1 MESNPADPRGRGYTF
16 GPFVADAV
24 RLRLWKDGRLVPLTT
39 KPFEVLLVLLQHR
52 DRVVSKD
59 ELLDRV
65 WPNTTIQE
73 NNLARQIATLRRV
86 LGSEDPGEYIVTVA
100 GKGYRF
106 VAPAGEL
113 RTLPAQRYLPAVPSI
128 DPPLAVSPPLAD
140 ADDSSDDPVVDTV
153 PHAASGP
160 SRRVGLG
167 EIVAAASIVLMVLAG
182 MWAWPSGG
190 AEPSASQPALRRVTF
205 DEAAVPRGASWA
217 PDGQWIVYV
226 SDRAGSA
233 DLWKQRVGDP
243 DPVRLTASAAI
254 ESQPAWSPDGRSI
267 VFRSERDGGGLY
279 LMAPD
284 GSGERL
290 LSSFG
295 HDPAWSPDGSRIL
308 FKRSVTIPDLPANYF
323 VVSLDGTP
331 PRQLRPD
338 VLGQFA
344 SLHAVWHPD
353 PDRVSIWG
361 TRRGD
366 ATRRFLTVPI
376 DGGVPVAADMVPV
389 VEQELERLTPGAF
402 VWNRSGRFVYFE
414 ATTDD
419 TRNVWRVTVDADTGT
434 WIDGPDRLTTG
445 TGRESDLEVSPD
457 GTRLLFTS
465 TSSRTGLWAFPFDAA
480 DGRVTGQPFPVS
492 RGSTG
497 EVDFDADASGV
508 KVAYR
513 AVRAG
518 RHELWES
525 QVSGGEDRLLLSS
538 PHLQL
543 VRPIWSPDGAQL
555 AFSRKASARGATA
568 IGVMNLDGTGDRV
581 LTESADVEMLTYDWS
596 SDGRY
601 LLGPCRF
608 RPTDRYSTCL
618 IAAEDEGLGDPHV
631 QIIASD
637 PTRNLFNP
645 RFSPDQRWISFL
657 AHDLSKAATS
667 TVFVAPSAG
676 GPWQAITEGTWFD
689 DKPRWSPDG
698 RVLYFVSN
706 REGMANVWGRR
717 FDRASG
723 TPAGEVFPVTSF
735 RSAQFEITHRTV
747 SMEIAVTPRHLI
759 LPMSESR
766 SEIWMLEGIGR

>member
-1 MESNPADPRGRGYTF
+1 
-16 GPFVADAV
+16 
-24 RLRLWKDGRLVPLTT
+24 
-39 KPFEVLLVLLQHR
+39 
-52 DRVVSKD
+52 
-59 ELLDRV
+59 
-65 WPNTTIQE
+65 
-73 NNLARQIATLRRV
+73 
-86 LGSEDPGEYIVTVA
+86 
-100 GKGYRF
+100 
-106 VAPAGEL
+106 
-113 RTLPAQRYLPAVPSI
+113 
-128 DPPLAVSPPLAD
+128 
-140 ADDSSDDPVVDTV
+140 
-153 PHAASGP
+153 
-160 SRRVGLG
+160 
-167 EIVAAASIVLMVLAG
+167 
-182 MWAWPSGG
+182 
-190 AEPSASQPALRRVTF
+190 
-205 DEAAVPRGASWA
+205 
-217 PDGQWIVYV
+217 
-226 SDRAGSA
+226 
-233 DLWKQRVGDP
+233 
-243 DPVRLTASAAI
+243 
-254 ESQPAWSPDGRSI
+254 
-267 VFRSERDGGGLY
+267 
-279 LMAPD
+279 
-284 GSGERL
+284 
-290 LSSFG
+290 
-295 HDPAWSPDGSRIL
+295 
-308 FKRSVTIPDLPANYF
+308 
-323 VVSLDGTP
+323 
-331 PRQLRPD
+331 
-338 VLGQFA
+338 
-344 SLHAVWHPD
+344 
-353 PDRVSIWG
+353 
-361 TRRGD
+361 
-366 ATRRFLTVPI
+366 
-376 DGGVPVAADMVPV
+376 
-389 VEQELERLTPGAF
+389 
-402 VWNRSGRFVYFE
+402 
-414 ATTDD
+414 
-419 TRNVWRVTVDADTGT
+419 
-434 WIDGPDRLTTG
+434 
-445 TGRESDLEVSPD
+445 
-457 GTRLLFTS
+457 
-465 TSSRTGLWAFPFDAA
+465 
-480 DGRVTGQPFPVS
+480 VS

-608 RPTDRYSTCL
+608 RPADRYSACL
-618 IAAEDEGLGDPHV
+618 VAAADEGLGDAHV

-667 TVFVAPSAG
+667 TVFVAPSVG

-706 REGMANVWGRR
+706 RQGMANVWGRR
-717 FDRASG
+717 FDRATG
-723 TPAGEVFPVTSF
+723 APAGEIFPVTSF